1 VWDEYI
7 RLATFLRREI
17 FVRKI
22 LTVSGLA
29 ALLLVPSSFASTIT
43 SGSFDIS
50 GTIYVTN
57 PESTPVVTAAG
68 TCPTG
73 IACILWQDGAG
84 TTNGEV
90 DISSAGL
97 PNGNIPASIAGTN
110 AADMANLMD
119 PPDAVGTAID
129 VPDFITFN
137 SGVTTDLTLTYI
149 EPGIYTPAEC
159 GAAPAVGQTCTPP
172 GSLFNLVNNP
182 PPVGQATVTWVMEGT
197 TTSGS
202 TWIGNFTTQFPAG
215 TPYQT
220 VLTDLATNGFVDNTF
235 SGTITLM
242 PAAQTPEP
250 ATLTLMGTGLIL
262 LALGLR
268 RRKRIAR

>member
-1 VWDEYI
+1 
-7 RLATFLRREI
+7 
-17 FVRKI
+17 VRKI

-29 ALLLVPSSFASTIT
+29 ALLLIPSSFASTIT
-43 SGSFDIS
+43 TGSFDIS
-50 GTIYVTN
+50 GTIFVTN
-57 PESTPVVTAAG
+57 PEATPVVTAAG

-84 TTNGEV
+84 TSNEKV
-90 DISSAGL
+90 DITSAGL
-97 PNGNIPASIAGTN
+97 PNGDIPVALSGIN
-110 AADMANLMD
+110 AANMANLMA
-119 PPDAVGTAID
+119 PPDLVGTPID
-129 VPDFITFN
+129 VPDFMTFN
-137 SGVTTDLTLTYI
+137 NAGVTTDLTLTMI
-149 EPGIYTPAEC
+149 VPGFYTSAEC
-159 GAAPAVGQTCTPP
+159 AAAPTVGQNCTPT

-182 PPVGQATVTWVMEGT
+182 PPNTLGDPCDGQCQATVTWVMEGT

-202 TWIGNFTTQFPAG
+202 TWTGNFTTQFPVG

-235 SGTITLM
+235 SGTITLT